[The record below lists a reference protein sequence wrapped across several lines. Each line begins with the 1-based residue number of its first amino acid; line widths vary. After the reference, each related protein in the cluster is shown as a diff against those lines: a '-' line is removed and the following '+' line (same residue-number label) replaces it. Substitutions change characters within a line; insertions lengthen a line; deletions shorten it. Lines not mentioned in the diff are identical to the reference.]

1 MSAGKSA
8 LAVVPAGV
16 PVDIAGSL
24 APFMTIY
31 DDSGVP
37 IASSGHLDGA
47 LPRLPQGVLDY
58 ARAHGE
64 NRVTWQ
70 PLTGVRVAAVVTRYS
85 GQASGFVLAGR
96 SLRENPAVAR
106 DEARGLPRDRAHPRR
121 RNDGDVVG

>member
-1 MSAGKSA
+1 
-8 LAVVPAGV
+8 
-16 PVDIAGSL
+16 
-24 APFMTIY
+24 MTIY

-96 SLRENPAVAR
+96 SLREV
-106 DEARGLPRDRAHPRR
+106 EAREGQLAMFSLAAWAGSLVLTLIFSWVLSLRKT
-121 RNDGDVVG
+121 